1 MRRAMVLFASIPCIS
16 LFAALQAQAVVHAE
30 QDALSTPST
39 DTFCWADFD
48 ADGLDVAGGDKA
60 RVFVDK
66 DEGAR
71 RRDRIMVNCGDWSLA
86 PSLSFASSLRSS
98 F

>member
-1 MRRAMVLFASIPCIS
+1 MN
-16 LFAALQAQAVVHAE
+16 Q
-30 QDALSTPST
+30 LSTHTVLIRIATVLTAFS
-39 DTFCWADFD
+39 AID
-48 ADGLDVAGGDKA
+48 AHEEAKAVAGGDKA